1 MFSRSMFSRRM
12 FSRSMFS
19 RSMFGRRMFSRSML
33 NRTTSNRIPFNPRQI
48 MCTLVFASLLSLLF
62 AASVTLAYGQSP
74 TFGLSIP
81 LGLNRPAVDP
91 GGSAIATIELTASG
105 GFNSPVSL
113 SCDVTSGP
121 VTTSPPVCGPP
132 SPQSAVPPAS
142 ASLTITTSDTT
153 AVGLYNFTVTGTS
166 GSITQT
172 AALSLTVQ
180 PLSEDYTL
188 SVSPTTAVPNPV
200 AAGSAAT
207 TTVTVSP
214 IGSYAGHNVT
224 LACLSISPA
233 VTLAPVCSFN
243 PATVAV
249 TGGLP
254 PTSALTIT
262 TTGPAPTTRLGSRR
276 IFYAFWLALPG
287 LGLVALRTSGTY
299 RKSAL
304 GAFLL
309 TLLVGSVLLMP
320 ACGSSSKSI
329 GNVTPNQT
337 YVFTLTAA
345 DENGAAPSNTTTNE
359 ATVSIT
365 VN

>member
-1 MFSRSMFSRRM
+1 MSSQPLMFNCRMFNRSMP
-12 FSRSMFS
+12 
-19 RSMFGRRMFSRSML
+19 GRSML
-33 NRTTSNRIPFNPRQI
+33 SRTISNRTPFNPRRI
-48 MCTLVFASLLSLLF
+48 VRVLVFASFLSLLS
-62 AASVTLAYGQSP
+62 AASVTLAYGQ

-113 SCDVTSGP
+113 SCAVTSGP

-153 AVGLYNFTVTGTS
+153 AVGLYNFIVTGTS

-254 PTSALTIT
+254 PTSVLTIT
-262 TTGPAPTTRLGSRR
+262 TTGPAPTTRLSSRR

-287 LGLVALRTSGTY
+287 LGLVALSTSGAY

-304 GAFLL
+304 GALLL
-309 TLLVGSVLLMP
+309 TLLLGGVLLMP

-359 ATVSIT
+359 ATVSIM

>member
-1 MFSRSMFSRRM
+1 VSSQKPLMVNRRTSRAVVFDTR
-12 FSRSMFS
+12 
-19 RSMFGRRMFSRSML
+19 
-33 NRTTSNRIPFNPRQI
+33 
-48 MCTLVFASLLSLLF
+48 LVFRSFSVAFLWMLSL
-62 AASVTLAYGQSP
+62 AWVTPAYGQ

-91 GGSAIATIELTASG
+91 GGSAIATIDLTSSG
-105 GFNSPVSL
+105 GFSSPVSL

-121 VTTSPPVCGPP
+121 VTTSPPVCTV
-132 SPQSAVPPAS
+132 SPATQIPPADGP
-142 ASLTITTSDTT
+142 SLTITTTGTT
-153 AVGLYNFTVTGTS
+153 AEGLYNFTVTGTS

-172 AALSLTVQ
+172 ATLNLTVQ

-214 IGSYAGHNVT
+214 IGSYSGHVT

-233 VTLAPVCSFN
+233 DLLAPVCSFN
-243 PATVAV
+243 PPTVAV

-254 PTSALTIT
+254 PTSVLTLT
-262 TTGPAPTTRLGSRR
+262 TTGPAPVTRLGVRR
-276 IFYAFWLALPG
+276 TLYAFWLVLPG
-287 LGLVALRTSGTY
+287 LGLIAFITTGTR

-304 GAFLL
+304 GALL
-309 TLLVGSVLLMP
+309 LLLLSGGVLLMP

-329 GNVTPNQT
+329 GNVTPSKS
-337 YVFTLTAA
+337 YVFTLTGA
-345 DENGAAPSNTTTNE
+345 DENGAAPSNTATNQ

>member
-1 MFSRSMFSRRM
+1 MFHRR
-12 FSRSMFS
+12 
-19 RSMFGRRMFSRSML
+19 
-33 NRTTSNRIPFNPRQI
+33 IFNLRQI
-48 MCTLVFASLLSLLF
+48 VRAFVFASPLLLS
-62 AASVTLAYGQSP
+62 AASVMPAYGQS
-74 TFGLSIP
+74 FVLSIP
-81 LGLNRPAVDP
+81 AGLNRPAVDP

-142 ASLTITTSDTT
+142 ASLTITTSNTT

-172 AALSLTVQ
+172 AALNLTVQ

-188 SVSPTTAVPNPV
+188 SVSPTIAVPNPV

-207 TTVTVSP
+207 TTVTVSS
-214 IGSYAGHNVT
+214 IGSYSGHVT

-233 VTLAPVCSFN
+233 DLLGPVCTFN
-243 PATVAV
+243 PPTVTV
-249 TGGLP
+249 TGGP
-254 PTSALTIT
+254 PATSVLTLS
-262 TTGPAPTTRLGSRR
+262 TTGPAPTTRLSTRR
-276 IFYAFWLALPG
+276 TFYAIWLALPG
-287 LGLVALRTSGTY
+287 LGLIALITTGAR

-304 GAFLL
+304 LL
-309 TLLVGSVLLMP
+309 MLLAGGVLLMP

-329 GNVTPNQT
+329 GNVTPAKT
-337 YVFTLTAA
+337 YVFTLTGA
-345 DENGAAPSNTTTNE
+345 DENGAAPSNTSTNQ